1 GGSRP
6 SRLGAAGVEKRT
18 SGPRS
23 RNAGSRRSS
32 RSSTLQRKSVQFEPP
47 QRQHFSTTWRRLRV
61 LMKRVG
67 CEVRLRQGYGGQP
80 SRGFP
85 NLARG
90 KGNHGGRRLGTPKF
104 SR

>member
-1 GGSRP
+1 
-6 SRLGAAGVEKRT
+6 

-80 SRGFP
+80 SRGLP
-85 NLARG
+85 TVARG
-90 KGNHGGRRLGTPKF
+90 KVNKRERRLVSLNF
-104 SR
+104 SSWNRVVSWLRQLRS